1 MNANIAVDGVE
12 YAVALS
18 EPEDHIQ
25 KHLLL
30 GTPYEW
36 GMLRHMAS
44 RVGSGLVVD
53 AGANIG
59 NHALY
64 LAARGAEV
72 VAFEPDPVFAAC
84 IRVSADLNGLRY
96 LEVFEEGLGS
106 ERTTAR
112 LVAPDEGNVGMTS
125 LKVGTGTIPV
135 FPLDDFRL
143 APVAIKIDVEG
154 MELKVLHGARETIVL
169 HRPLLYVEAHPDGY
183 AALAEWMADHGYE
196 RRARF
201 NSTPTYYYAPRE
213 RAER

>member
-1 MNANIAVDGVE
+1 MNANIVVDGVD
-12 YAVALS
+12 YVVALS
-18 EPEDHIQ
+18 DPDDHIQ

-44 RVGSGLVVD
+44 RASGLVVD

-64 LAARGAEV
+64 LSARGLPV
-72 VAFEPDPVFAAC
+72 VAFEPDHVLADY
-84 IRVSADLNGLRY
+84 IRISADLNGFGRLSV
-96 LEVFEEGLGS
+96 LEEALGS

-125 LKVGTGTIPV
+125 LKVGRGTIPV

-143 APVAIKIDVEG
+143 APAAIKIDVEG
-154 MELKVLHGARETIVL
+154 MELKVLHGARETIAL

-183 AALAEWMADHGYE
+183 AALAQWAADHDYE

-201 NSTPTYYYAPRE
+201 NATPTYYFAPKE
-213 RAER
+213 RAE

>member
-1 MNANIAVDGVE
+1 MLASIDVDVT
-12 YAVALS
+12 YRVLLS
-18 EPEDHIQ
+18 DPEDHVQ

-59 NHALY
+59 NHTLY
-64 LAARGAEV
+64 LAAKGAQV
-72 VAFEPDPVFAAC
+72 VAFEPDSVLADCVRF
-84 IRVSADLNGLRY
+84 SADMNGFSSV
-96 LEVFEEGLGS
+96 EVFEEGLGS

-112 LVAPDEGNVGMTS
+112 LVAPDDGNVGMTS
-125 LKVGTGTIPV
+125 LKVGRGTIPV

-143 APVAIKIDVEG
+143 APDAIKIDVEG
-154 MELKVLHGARETIVL
+154 MELKVLHGARETIAL

-183 AALAEWMADHGYE
+183 APLAEWAADHDYE

-201 NSTPTYYYAPRE
+201 NATPTYYFAPKE
-213 RAER
+213 RAE